1 VTDTRKYVMARW
13 KGSTKAHGFCRGR
26 SISIVEAELTT
37 IAIHCPRGGSC
48 LTTVYIGILPDIGQ
62 RRQSEQVLAIHAGT
76 PRRFTGV
83 RPADLSAKVMMAPE
97 PVRPSWVKGA
107 EPP

>member
-13 KGSTKAHGFCRGR
+13 KGSTKARGFCRGR

-37 IAIHCPRGGSC
+37 IAIHCPRGGSW

-62 RRQSEQVLAIHAGT
+62 RRQSEQVLAIYAGT

>member
-1 VTDTRKYVMARW
+1 MTDTRKYVMARW
-13 KGSTKAHGFCRGR
+13 KGSTKARGFCPGR

-37 IAIHCPRGGSC
+37 IAIHCPRSGSK
-48 LTTVYIGILPDIGQ
+48 LTTLHIGILPDIGQ
-62 RRQSEQVLAIHAGT
+62 RRQSEQVLAIYAGT
-76 PRRFTGV
+76 PRRFIGV